1 MDKYEKLQEEI
12 QAKKDADYNALIL
25 ELKKISNFIEMIF
38 SMALNSSSAKMERI
52 LHIQSF

>member
-12 QAKKDADYNALIL
+12 QAKTDADYKALIL
-25 ELKKISNFIEMIF
+25 DVKKISNCIEKLI
-38 SMALNSSSAKMERI
+38 SMALNSSSAKMERD

>member
-12 QAKKDADYNALIL
+12 QAKKDADYIALIL
-25 ELKKISNFIEMIF
+25 DVKKISNCIEKLI
-38 SMALNSSSAKMERI
+38 SMALNSSSAKMERD

>member
-12 QAKKDADYNALIL
+12 QAKKDADYKALIL
-25 ELKKISNFIEMIF
+25 DVKKIRNCIEKLI
-38 SMALNSSSAKMERI
+38 SMALNSSSAKMERD

>member
-25 ELKKISNFIEMIF
+25 DVKKISNCIEKII
-38 SMALNSSSAKMERI
+38 SMALNSSSAKMERD

>member
-12 QAKKDADYNALIL
+12 QAKKDADYKALIL
-25 ELKKISNFIEMIF
+25 DVKKISNCIEKLI
-38 SMALNSSSAKMERI
+38 SMALNSSSAKMERD

>member
-12 QAKKDADYNALIL
+12 QAKKDADYIALIL
-25 ELKKISNFIEMIF
+25 DVKKISNCIEKLI
-38 SMALNSSSAKMERI
+38 SMALNSSSAKMERN

>member
-12 QAKKDADYNALIL
+12 QAKKDADYNTLIL
-25 ELKKISNFIEMIF
+25 ELKKISNFIERIF
-38 SMALNSSSAKMERI
+38 SMALNSSSAKMERN